1 MRMRYSSWLTLQDW
15 FADQSF
21 MPAHCFAV
29 WLMIQVAS
37 VTVPYLSRTSTWV
50 KWAMPVLSF
59 VGCALSIAMFCGWG
73 SSSSSSSKSRSRSRS
88 RSSSGGSSSSS
99 SSSEPDLG
107 FDPNLVL
114 DSFIRSAHEAQGDRG
129 ASNPG
134 WWLAF
139 TVFQGLGFA
148 AALTIY
154 PATVLRHAAM
164 ASGALCGGLTTIGA
178 VAPSEEVLWLHGPLL
193 SASLGILG
201 ISVLRVF
208 APCPLLNIVGV
219 YGATIV
225 YAGRTLTDTAV
236 MIEMAKTQSNRKFNP
251 ELHAIGLYLDAAI
264 VFLNLVRLFA
274 AAGEGGKHAAFAQA
288 AGQ

>member
-1 MRMRYSSWLTLQDW
+1 
-15 FADQSF
+15 
-21 MPAHCFAV
+21 
-29 WLMIQVAS
+29 
-37 VTVPYLSRTSTWV
+37 
-50 KWAMPVLSF
+50 
-59 VGCALSIAMFCGWG
+59 
-73 SSSSSSSKSRSRSRS
+73 
-88 RSSSGGSSSSS
+88 
-99 SSSEPDLG
+99 
-107 FDPNLVL
+107 
-114 DSFIRSAHEAQGDRG
+114 
-129 ASNPG
+129 
-134 WWLAF
+134 
-139 TVFQGLGFA
+139 
-148 AALTIY
+148 
-154 PATVLRHAAM
+154 M
-164 ASGALCGGLTTIGA
+164 ASGALCGGLTTIAA

-219 YGATIV
+219 YGATT
-225 YAGRTLTDTAV
+225 GRTLTDTAV